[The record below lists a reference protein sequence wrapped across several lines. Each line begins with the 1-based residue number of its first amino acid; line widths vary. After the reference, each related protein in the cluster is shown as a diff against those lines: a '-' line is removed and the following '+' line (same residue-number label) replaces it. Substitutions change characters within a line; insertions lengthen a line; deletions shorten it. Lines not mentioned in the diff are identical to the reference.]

1 MKTFIINLGIGNSR
15 FDEISDAFTRR
26 TAVHNEVSMLA
37 RLNEVKHMYEWA
49 EGEYEGKPEETMV
62 ITLTAPSVG
71 AAYDFATVL
80 ARVFTQ
86 QCVAIY
92 DLDGERGDLVWSDVL
107 ADKPYEFDPAFFIMP
122 KYDTTVSERIRRRLA
137 K

>member
-1 MKTFIINLGIGNSR
+1 MKTFIINLGLGNSTWEKVA
-15 FDEISDAFTRR
+15 DKNDRR
-26 TAVHNEVSMLA
+26 TSAFITADHFASL
-37 RLNEVKHMYEWA
+37 LGIDITHEWA

-62 ITLTAPSVG
+62 ITVTTPSVG

-92 DLDGERGDLVWSDVL
+92 DVEAERGDLVWSSDV
-107 ADKPYEFDPAFFIMP
+107 DDRPYTFDPSFFIMP
-122 KYDTTVSERIRRRLA
+122 TTVRDRITSRLPKA
-137 K
+137 